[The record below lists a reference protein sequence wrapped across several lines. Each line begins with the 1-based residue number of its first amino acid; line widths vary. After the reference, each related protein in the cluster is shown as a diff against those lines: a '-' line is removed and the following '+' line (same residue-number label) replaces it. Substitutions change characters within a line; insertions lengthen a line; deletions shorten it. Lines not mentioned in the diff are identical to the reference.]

1 MKLRLPALVGRLSPA
16 RLRGLVRR
24 APSSSADGE
33 ASPRSS
39 GELIGIGLAMC
50 VALSLVTLLVL
61 LVAPATS
68 GCGSRQGGDGAA
80 AEPVA
85 APDRTAAEP
94 TAPAPAA
101 AADAPPAAA
110 PAPAAAAPPAAPAPS
125 PLIGDYECRFTRGDR
140 ELAPVPCAIRAGAG
154 GELRMEQPGG
164 AVRLSG
170 TVTADDAGFRL
181 SGEVTCAAG
190 PCPGPG
196 TRDLLFFSE
205 GPSAYSAVVLIR
217 GGRFLNIDL
226 IRKN

>member
-1 MKLRLPALVGRLSPA
+1 MKLRLPALAGRLSPA
-16 RLRGLVRR
+16 RLRGLLRR
-24 APSSSADGE
+24 APSTADGE

-50 VALSLVTLLVL
+50 VVLSLVTLLIL
-61 LVAPATS
+61 IAAPATS
-68 GCGSRQGGDGAA
+68 GCGARAVGDGAA

-85 APDRTAAEP
+85 AQVSPGAEP
-94 TAPAPAA
+94 TAPAPA
-101 AADAPPAAA
+101 DPPPAAVA
-110 PAPAAAAPPAAPAPS
+110 AAAAPPAAPAPS
-125 PLIGDYECRFTRGDR
+125 PLIGDYECRFTRGER
-140 ELAPVPCAIRAGAG
+140 ELAPVPCAIRAGSG